1 MNAGDWR
8 CKSQRGEERVALRVA
23 IVGAGGAVGSTLL
36 MHMLKSS
43 VLNPGD
49 EIILLGRGTPE
60 SNGRLYATRM
70 DLLDAFDEAAVRLTV
85 CVSIEELSADVVVI
99 AAGQTISK
107 TRRTRGDLAQANR
120 PLFEE
125 LAERFGRSG
134 CSALFL
140 IVSNPVELAVSI
152 FAAELGPQ
160 KVIGIGAQQDSLRFA
175 RAIASQLGVH
185 RSLVRA
191 SVLGEHGEAMVPM
204 WSSVHLTIDDPESN
218 ARLDALKA
226 RFSDIDSKEEAS
238 VIRRELE
245 ELIAKNRLA
254 SAYSLM
260 DQISPS
266 TRIMVEPFITQSQI
280 HSTPNATANATLEL
294 LSAAVVADG
303 RRVHGQVKLSGQFH
317 GIYGVC
323 GVPLEVRL
331 NGWQVSSQ
339 AQATASEI
347 AKLLAAAEAI
357 EAATREVA
365 AVN

>member
-1 MNAGDWR
+1 
-8 CKSQRGEERVALRVA
+8 VALRVA

-70 DLLDAFDEAAVRLTV
+70 DLLDAFDEAAVRLTI
-85 CVSIEELSADVVVI
+85 CASIEHLCTDIVVI

-107 TRRTRGDLAQANR
+107 NRRTRRDLAHANL
-120 PLFEE
+120 PLFER
-125 LAERFGRSG
+125 LAERFRKSAG
-134 CSALFL
+134 CPLFL
-140 IVSNPVELAVSI
+140 VVSNPVELAVAI
-152 FAAELGPQ
+152 FAAHLGPE

-204 WSSVHLTIDDPESN
+204 WSSVHLTVDDPESTS
-218 ARLDALKA
+218 RLDALKA
-226 RFSDIDSKEEAS
+226 RYEHTNIKEEAAMT
-238 VIRRELE
+238 RKRLE
-245 ELIAKNRLA
+245 ELISTHQLA
-254 SAYSLM
+254 EAYELM
-260 DQISPS
+260 EEIAPS

-280 HSTPNATANATLEL
+280 HSTPNATANATLEI

-303 RRVHGQVKLSGQFH
+303 RRVHGQVQLSGQFH
-317 GIYGVC
+317 DIHGVC
-323 GVPLEVRL
+323 GIPLEVRL

-339 AQATASEI
+339 SQPTSAEI
-347 AKLLAAAEAI
+347 AELRASAGAIDAARKEWQ
-357 EAATREVA
+357 R
-365 AVN
+365 